1 MFGVSCQHLEIS
13 VTKKPQRDQIIIR
26 KQEETKAPLAFRK
39 RKTVKMPLLN
49 LQVLKVEHD

>member
-13 VTKKPQRDQIIIR
+13 VIKKPQRDQIIIR